1 MAELKFIITA
11 DNKGM
16 MEALQETQQ
25 AMRSTARN
33 VEQIG
38 QLLDLQEFRD
48 ASASVTDFANKLYE
62 ASQQSVGN
70 LSTMSQQFSAQ
81 ADTIRQE
88 MESMLGGGSMDGM
101 ADKLNDYKQ
110 AVMDASAAAE
120 TAYNVQGVAVATLA
134 EELDTLK
141 QAQEAALSAGD
152 SGTAQALQSDID
164 ALTTTL
170 QQAQEQL
177 TQLGTQADAANQQL
191 NNLDATFAQ
200 FGGNAENVGSAFD
213 TIKGK
218 IGEATEATKNW
229 LTGNGKFT
237 EGINS
242 MKDALGGMGGAFTPA
257 IAGAKKMLVAL
268 RAMIATPIGAVL
280 TAVVLALQAMHKWFT
295 KSAEGQR
302 AFAKVSGYITSVL
315 GTLTDIAVAIGK
327 YLFRAFSDPNK
338 PLGAFARNL
347 VGTFSNALKS
357 VYHLVK
363 GLGSSLASL
372 GTIIK
377 GIGTMSLDTI
387 SAGWERLKNAGTLM
401 GQAFKEAGNAAIN
414 AFGSIINLGK
424 GAAEVVSD
432 VWDAA
437 SFSGFEKYV
446 NDQIKKAQVAG
457 QLKQDEVD
465 ATIKLQEAQ
474 AKQAEYEK
482 QIGDKYAELY
492 KLKGKERQDAINE
505 LKELQK
511 AKYDDAIKAQTQLYE
526 ITKKNNSL
534 HSSTLE
540 DLQKERDLRVQM
552 LQTQAQQANSTRM
565 LARMEASN
573 ANQMASTAAKAAKSG
588 SRTTAIDTKA
598 VREAEAALAELERK
612 QDNERIS
619 QTVAMEERITAARI
633 AAMKDG
639 ADKVAAER
647 EAENKAELL
656 QLAEQLKAAKEAEYQ
671 RQKARYEAEQKL
683 LPEKE
688 RKPWDAAMLDQSAID
703 KIVAQYEELADLIK
717 QKQQQIIEG
726 ESQSSMREYLKQ
738 YGTYQERRLAI
749 TEEYA
754 DKIEKAT
761 TEGEKMLL
769 AKQRESALSA
779 LDKDFG
785 LQTQQ
790 MADLFADASE
800 KSVKSIDA
808 IIKKYEALVNFMKG
822 ANGDIATENISRED
836 LINLG
841 FTEDDLKKVTT
852 GQIKINDIIE
862 AIKKLKDELKAK
874 SPFKAFEDEMNKAL
888 GNIKK
893 GKTGEGIEG
902 IGNAVNRFLPA
913 VKEFG
918 KSLTSIFGIND
929 SAVQGVIDAVGGLG
943 DAAVGV
949 GQIMSGDIVGGI
961 MGTAKGIGTIVNAV
975 EGLFGADYSSYNKLV
990 EQYNK
995 LIDVWDDLLDKKR
1008 EYLDTS
1014 YGAEALRAE
1023 KEMTDILAK
1032 ETAAWRELGKERLN
1046 AGASLGSHA
1055 IGNRIIKDMTDA
1067 DWGNISKAIGGN
1079 ARKVLGD
1086 RLTGLFDLS
1095 SDQLSKL
1102 KEQAPAFWARMD
1114 DDVRKYLQNIIDGAK
1129 ELENVQKA
1137 AQERLTQTTFEAMR
1151 DDFISKLA
1159 DMETAASDFSDDFA
1173 EMLFKAMLN
1182 TKVNEMFSDRLSK
1195 WYDQFAESMKD
1206 SEISESERNALLAD
1220 YNNIVADAV
1229 KLRDTLADATGYSQ
1243 SVGGGSGAYKAAS
1256 SFSQEQGDEL
1266 NGRLTAIQIGQA
1278 YQNEQLTMAVM
1289 QLQTLSVVGQEQGNT
1304 LAEMRNLMLIGN
1316 GHLEDIARYTR
1327 IASQFG
1333 DAINSIAEKI
1343 KTL

>member
-25 AMRSTARN
+25 AMRTTARN

-38 QLLDLQEFRD
+38 QTLDLQEFRD
-48 ASASVTDFANKLYE
+48 ASASVTDFASKLYD
-62 ASQQSVGN
+62 ASRESVSN
-70 LSTMSQQFSAQ
+70 LSTMSQEFSAQ
-81 ADTIRQE
+81 AETIRSE

-101 ADKLNDYKQ
+101 ADKLDAYKQ

-134 EELDTLK
+134 DELDSLQ

-152 SGTAQALQSDID
+152 SGTAQALQGDID
-164 ALTTTL
+164 ALSGTL
-170 QQAQEQL
+170 KQAEEQL
-177 TQLGTQADAANQQL
+177 SQLGTQAETANQQL
-191 NNLDATFAQ
+191 NNLDDTFAQ
-200 FGGNAENVGSAFD
+200 FGGNAQTIGQLWGEVG
-213 TIKGK
+213 KQ
-218 IGEATEATKNW
+218 IGEAAKAAGNW
-229 LTGNGKFT
+229 ATGNGKFQQSLA
-237 EGINS
+237 S
-242 MKDALGGMGGAFTPA
+242 MKDALGEMGSAFTPA
-257 IAGAKKMLVAL
+257 ISGAKKMLVAL

-280 TAVVLALQAMHKWFT
+280 AAVVLALQAMYKWFT

-315 GTLTDIAVAIGK
+315 GTLTDIAVAVGK
-327 YLFRAFSDPNK
+327 YLFRAFTDPNK

-363 GLGSSLASL
+363 GLGNSLASL

-401 GQAFKEAGNAAIN
+401 GQAFKEAGSAAAN
-414 AFGSIINLGK
+414 AFGTIINLGK
-424 GAAEVVSD
+424 SAAEVVSD
-432 VWDAA
+432 VWNAA

-446 NDQIKKAQVAG
+446 NGEIKKAQVAG

-474 AKQAEYEK
+474 AKQAQYDK
-482 QIGDKYAELY
+482 QIGEQYEKLY

-511 AKYDDAIKAQTQLYE
+511 AKYEDAIKAQTQLYE

-534 HSSTLE
+534 HSTTLE
-540 DLQKERDLRVQM
+540 GLQKERDLRTQV
-552 LQTQAQQANSTRM
+552 LQLEAQRANSTRM

-573 ANQMASTAAKAAKSG
+573 ERQMASTAAKAAKSG
-588 SRTTAIDTKA
+588 GRTTSIDIKA

-619 QTVAMEERITAARI
+619 QTVAMEERLTAARI

-639 ADKVAAER
+639 AEKVAAQR
-647 EAENKAELL
+647 EQENKAELL

-683 LPEKE
+683 LPQNE
-688 RKPWDAAMLDQSAID
+688 RKPWEAAMLDQSAID
-703 KIVAQYEELADLIK
+703 AIVKQYEELADLIK

-754 DKIEKAT
+754 DKINKAT
-761 TEGEKMLL
+761 TDGDKLIL
-769 AKQRESALSA
+769 AKQRESELSA

-790 MADLFADASE
+790 MADLFADASD
-800 KSVKSIDA
+800 KSVKSIEA
-808 IIKKYEALVNFMKG
+808 IIGKYQTLVDYMKG
-822 ANGDIATENISRED
+822 QSDISRDD
-836 LINLG
+836 LISIG
-841 FTEDDLKKVTT
+841 FSEDDIDKIQR
-852 GQIKINDIIE
+852 GEIKINDVIAAIE
-862 AIKKLKDELKAK
+862 KLQNEVTRH
-874 SPFKAFEDEMNKAL
+874 SPFKAFAAELDNSLGKLKA
-888 GNIKK
+888 
-893 GKTGEGIEG
+893 GKTGEGLQG
-902 IGNAVNRFLPA
+902 IGQAVNKFLPS

-918 KSLTSIFGIND
+918 KNIASIFGFDD

-943 DAAVGV
+943 DAAAGV
-949 GQIMSGDIVGGI
+949 GQIMSGDIGGGI
-961 MGTAKGIGTIVNAV
+961 MTTAKGIGTIVNAV

-990 EQYNK
+990 EQYDK

-1032 ETAAWRELGKERLN
+1032 ETEAWRELGKERLN
-1046 AGASLGSHA
+1046 AGASAGSHS
-1055 IGNRIIKDMTDA
+1055 IGNRIIKQMSA
-1067 DWGNISKAIGGN
+1067 EDWGDITKALGQN
-1079 ARKVLGD
+1079 ARKLLGD

-1095 SDQLSKL
+1095 SDQLSRL
-1102 KEQAPAFWARMD
+1102 KEQAPAFWAKMD
-1114 DDVRKYLQNIIDGAK
+1114 DDVRKYLQSIIDGA
-1129 ELENVQKA
+1129 EQLDEVQKKA
-1137 AQERLTQTTFEAMR
+1137 KEQLTQTTFEAMR

-1159 DMETAASDFSDDFA
+1159 DMETAAGDFSDDFA

-1206 SEISESERNALLAD
+1206 GEISESERNALLAD

-1243 SVGGGSGAYKAAS
+1243 SVSKGSGAYKAAS

-1289 QLQTLSVVGQEQGNT
+1289 TLQSMSVVGQEQGNT

-1316 GHLEDIARYTR
+1316 GHLEDIARYTK
-1327 IASQFG
+1327 IAAQYG
-1333 DAINSIAEKI
+1333 DAIETIADKI

>member
-33 VEQIG
+33 MEQIG

-48 ASASVTDFANKLYE
+48 ASASVTDFASKLYD
-62 ASQQSVGN
+62 ASRESVSN
-70 LSTMSQQFSAQ
+70 LSTMSQEFTAQ
-81 ADTIRQE
+81 ANTIRQE
-88 MESMLGGGSMDGM
+88 MESMFGGGSMDGM
-101 ADKLNDYKQ
+101 ADKLDAYKQ

-120 TAYNVQGVAVATLA
+120 TAYNVQGVAVSTLA
-134 EELDTLK
+134 DELDSLK

-152 SGTAQALQSDID
+152 SGTAQALQGDID
-164 ALTTTL
+164 ALSSTL

-177 TQLGTQADAANQQL
+177 SQLGTQAETANQQL
-191 NNLDATFAQ
+191 NSLDATFAK

-213 TIKGK
+213 AIKGK

-237 EGINS
+237 EGINN
-242 MKDALGGMGGAFTPA
+242 MKTALGGMGSAFTPA

-315 GTLTDIAVAIGK
+315 GTLTDIAVAVGK

-401 GQAFKEAGNAAIN
+401 GQAFKEAGSAAAN
-414 AFGSIINLGK
+414 AFGTIINLGK
-424 GAAEVVSD
+424 SAAGVVSD

-446 NDQIKKAQVAG
+446 SDQIKKAQVAG

-474 AKQAEYEK
+474 AKQAQYDK
-482 QIGDKYAELY
+482 QIGEQYEKLY
-492 KLKGKERQDAINE
+492 KLKGQERQDAINE

-511 AKYDDAIKAQTQLYE
+511 AKYDDAIKAQTALYE

-540 DLQKERDLRVQM
+540 DLQHERDLRVQV
-552 LQTQAQQANSTRM
+552 LQTEAQRANATRM

-573 ANQMASTAAKAAKSG
+573 ERQMASAAAKGAKNVG
-588 SRTTAIDTKA
+588 KNVVIDTKA

-619 QTVAMEERITAARI
+619 QQVAMEERLTAARI

-639 ADKVAAER
+639 AEKVAAER
-647 EAENKAELL
+647 EQENKAELL

-671 RQKARYEAEQKL
+671 RQMLRYQAEQKL

-688 RKPWDAAMLDQSAID
+688 RKPWEAAMLDQSAID
-703 KIVAQYEELADLIK
+703 AIVKQYEELADLIK
-717 QKQQQIIEG
+717 QKQQQIIDG
-726 ESQSSMREYLKQ
+726 ESQSAMREYLKQ

-754 DKIEKAT
+754 DKIEQAT
-761 TEGEKMLL
+761 TEGEKLLL

-790 MADLFADASE
+790 MADLFADASD

-808 IIKKYEALVNFMKG
+808 IISKYQTLVDYM
-822 ANGDIATENISRED
+822 NGESDISRDD
-836 LINLG
+836 LLKIG
-841 FTEDDLKKVTT
+841 FSEDDIDKIQR
-852 GQIKINDIIE
+852 GEIKINDVIAAIE
-862 AIKKLKDELKAK
+862 KLKNEVTRR
-874 SPFKAFEDEMNKAL
+874 SPFKAFKAELDNSL
-888 GNIKK
+888 GKLK
-893 GKTGEGIEG
+893 AGKTGEGLQG
-902 IGNAVNRFLPA
+902 IGQAVTHFLPA

-918 KSLTSIFGIND
+918 KSLSSIFGFND
-929 SAVQGVIDAVGGLG
+929 SAVQGVIDAVSGLG
-943 DAAVGV
+943 DAAAGV

-961 MGTAKGIGTIVNAV
+961 MNTAKGIGTIVNAV
-975 EGLFGADYSSYNKLV
+975 EGLFGADYSSYNHLV
-990 EQYNK
+990 EQYER

-1032 ETAAWRELGKERLN
+1032 ETEAWRELGRERLN
-1046 AGASLGSHA
+1046 AGASAGSRS
-1055 IGNRIIKDMTDA
+1055 IGNRIIKQMSA
-1067 DWGNISKAIGGN
+1067 EDWGDITKALGQN
-1079 ARKVLGD
+1079 ARKLLGD

-1095 SDQLSKL
+1095 SDQLSRL
-1102 KEQAPAFWARMD
+1102 KEQAPAFWAKMD
-1114 DDVRKYLQNIIDGAK
+1114 DDVRKYLQSIIDGA
-1129 ELENVQKA
+1129 EQLDEVQKKTKE
-1137 AQERLTQTTFEAMR
+1137 QLTQTTFEAMR

-1159 DMETAASDFSDDFA
+1159 DMETAAGDFSDDFA

-1182 TKVNEMFSDRLSK
+1182 TKVNEMFSDRLNK
-1195 WYDQFAESMKD
+1195 WYDQFAEAMKD
-1206 SEISESERNALLAD
+1206 GEVSESERNALLAG

-1229 KLRDTLADATGYSQ
+1229 KLRDTLADATGYRASQ
-1243 SVGGGSGAYKAAS
+1243 GEGSGAYKAAQ

-1278 YQNEQLTMAVM
+1278 YANEQLTMAVM
-1289 QLQTLSVVGQEQGNT
+1289 TLQSMSVVGQEQGNT
-1304 LAEMRNLMLIGN
+1304 LAELRNLMLIGN
-1316 GHLEDIARYTR
+1316 SHLEDIARYTR
-1327 IASQFG
+1327 IAAQYG
-1333 DAINSIAEKI
+1333 TAIETIADKI

>member
-25 AMRSTARN
+25 AMRTTARN

-38 QLLDLQEFRD
+38 QALDLQEFRD
-48 ASASVTDFANKLYE
+48 ASASVTDFASKLYD
-62 ASQQSVGN
+62 ASRESVSN
-70 LSTMSQQFSAQ
+70 LSTMSQEFSAQ
-81 ADTIRQE
+81 AETIRSE

-101 ADKLNDYKQ
+101 ADKLDAYKQ

-134 EELDTLK
+134 DELDSLQ

-152 SGTAQALQSDID
+152 SGTAQALQGDID
-164 ALTTTL
+164 ALSGTL
-170 QQAQEQL
+170 KQAEEQL
-177 TQLGTQADAANQQL
+177 SQLGTQAETANQQL
-191 NNLDATFAQ
+191 NNLDDTFAK
-200 FGGNAENVGSAFD
+200 FGGNAQTIGQLWGEVG
-213 TIKGK
+213 KQ
-218 IGEATEATKNW
+218 IGEAAKAAGNW
-229 LTGNGKFT
+229 ATGNGKFQQSLA
-237 EGINS
+237 S
-242 MKDALGGMGGAFTPA
+242 MKDALGEMGGAFTPA
-257 IAGAKKMLVAL
+257 ISGAKKMLTAL

-280 TAVVLALQAMHKWFT
+280 AAVVLALQAMYKWFT

-387 SAGWERLKNAGTLM
+387 SAGWERLKDAGTLM
-401 GQAFKEAGNAAIN
+401 GQAFKEAGSAAAN

-424 GAAEVVSD
+424 SAAGVVSD

-474 AKQAEYEK
+474 AKQAEYDK
-482 QIGDKYAELY
+482 QIGEQYEKLY

-505 LKELQK
+505 LKDLQK
-511 AKYDDAIKAQTQLYE
+511 AKYDDAIKAQSQLYE

-540 DLQKERDLRVQM
+540 DLQKERDLRTQV
-552 LQTQAQQANSTRM
+552 LQLEAQRANSTRM

-573 ANQMASTAAKAAKSG
+573 ERQMASTAAKAAKSG
-588 SRTTAIDTKA
+588 GRTTAIDLNA

-619 QTVAMEERITAARI
+619 QTVAMEERLTAARI

-639 ADKVAAER
+639 AEKVAAQR
-647 EAENKAELL
+647 EQENKAELL

-683 LPEKE
+683 LPQNE
-688 RKPWDAAMLDQSAID
+688 RKPWEAAMLDQSAID
-703 KIVAQYEELADLIK
+703 AIVKQYEELAGLIK
-717 QKQQQIIEG
+717 QKQQQVIEG
-726 ESQSSMREYLKQ
+726 ESQSAMREYLKQ

-754 DKIEKAT
+754 EKIKQAR
-761 TEGEKMLL
+761 TEGDKLML
-769 AKQRESALSA
+769 AKQQESALSA

-790 MADLFADASE
+790 MADLFADASD
-800 KSVKSIDA
+800 KSVKSIEA
-808 IIKKYEALVNFMKG
+808 IIGKYQTLVDYMKG
-822 ANGDIATENISRED
+822 ESDISRGD
-836 LINLG
+836 LLNIG
-841 FTEDDLKKVTT
+841 FSEDDIDKIQR
-852 GQIKINDIIE
+852 GEIKINDVIAAIE
-862 AIKKLKDELKAK
+862 KLQNEVTRR
-874 SPFKAFEDEMNKAL
+874 SPFKAFAAELENSIGK
-888 GNIKK
+888 IKK
-893 GKTGEGIEG
+893 GNASEGLQG
-902 IGNAVNRFLPA
+902 IGNAVNKFLPS

-918 KSLTSIFGIND
+918 KNIASIFGFDD
-929 SAVQGVIDAVGGLG
+929 SAVQGVIDAVSGLG
-943 DAAVGV
+943 DAAAGV
-949 GQIMSGDIVGGI
+949 GQIMAGDIVGGI
-961 MGTAKGIGTIVNAV
+961 MNTAKGIGTIVNAV
-975 EGLFGADYSSYNKLV
+975 EGLFGADYSSYNRLV
-990 EQYNK
+990 EQYDK

-1032 ETAAWRELGKERLN
+1032 ETEAWRELGKERLN
-1046 AGASLGSHA
+1046 AGASAGSHS
-1055 IGNRIIKDMTDA
+1055 IGNRIIKQMSA
-1067 DWGNISKAIGGN
+1067 EDWGDITKALGQN
-1079 ARKVLGD
+1079 ARKLLGD

-1095 SDQLSKL
+1095 SDQLSRL
-1102 KEQAPAFWARMD
+1102 KEQAPAFWAKMD
-1114 DDVRKYLQNIIDGAK
+1114 DDVRKYLQSIIDGA
-1129 ELENVQKA
+1129 EQLDEVQKKA
-1137 AQERLTQTTFEAMR
+1137 KEQLTQTTFEAMR

-1159 DMETAASDFSDDFA
+1159 DMETAAGDFSDDFA
-1173 EMLFKAMLN
+1173 EMLFRAMLN

-1195 WYDQFAESMKD
+1195 WYDQFAEAMKD
-1206 SEISESERNALLAD
+1206 GEVSESERNALLED

-1229 KLRDTLADATGYSQ
+1229 KLRDTLADATGYRASQ
-1243 SVGGGSGAYKAAS
+1243 SEGGGAYKAAQ

-1266 NGRLTAIQIGQA
+1266 NGRLTAIQLGQVQA
-1278 YQNEQLTMAVM
+1278 NEQLTMAVM
-1289 QLQTLSVVGQEQGNT
+1289 TLQSMSVVGQEQGNT

-1316 GHLEDIARYTR
+1316 GHLEDIARYTK
-1327 IASQFG
+1327 IAAQYG
-1333 DAINSIAEKI
+1333 DAIETIADKI

>member
-25 AMRSTARN
+25 AMRTTARN

-48 ASASVTDFANKLYE
+48 ASASVTDFARKVYE
-62 ASQQSVGN
+62 TTQESVSSLSSMRGEFESQAEAIGQAMDKMYSTGN
-70 LSTMSQQFSAQ
+70 
-81 ADTIRQE
+81 
-88 MESMLGGGSMDGM
+88 MEGWEEVVKTYTEALIGS
-101 ADKLNDYKQ
+101 
-110 AVMDASAAAE
+110 SAAAD
-120 TAYNVQGVAVATLA
+120 AALAQQSQAVDALTDALD
-134 EELDTLK
+134 ELE
-141 QAQEAALSAGD
+141 QAQQAAFTAGD
-152 SGTAQALQSDID
+152 SGTAQALQGDID
-164 ALTTTL
+164 ALSTTL
-170 QQAQEQL
+170 KQAQEQL
-177 TQLGTQADAANQQL
+177 TEFGTQADASGQQL
-191 NNLDATFAQ
+191 NTLHDILMKYSGDTQ
-200 FGGNAENVGSAFD
+200 TIGQLWGEVG
-213 TIKGK
+213 KQ
-218 IGEATEATKNW
+218 IGEAAKAAGNW
-229 LTGNGKFT
+229 ATGNGKFQQSLS
-237 EGINS
+237 S
-242 MKDALGGMGGAFTPA
+242 MKDALGEMGSAFTPA
-257 IAGAKKMLVAL
+257 ISGAKKMLVAL

-315 GTLTDIAVAIGK
+315 GTLTDIAVAVGK
-327 YLFRAFSDPNK
+327 YLFRAFTDPNK

-363 GLGSSLASL
+363 GLGNSLASL

-401 GQAFKEAGNAAIN
+401 GQAFKEAGSAAAN
-414 AFGSIINLGK
+414 AFGTIINLGK
-424 GAAEVVSD
+424 SAAEVVSD
-432 VWDAA
+432 VWNAA

-446 NDQIKKAQVAG
+446 NDEIKKAQAAG
-457 QLKQDEVD
+457 RLKQDEVD

-474 AKQAEYEK
+474 AKQAEYDKKIGEQYEK
-482 QIGDKYAELY
+482 LY

-505 LKELQK
+505 LKKWQK
-511 AKYDDAIKAQTQLYE
+511 AKFDDAIEAQTQLYE

-540 DLQKERDLRVQM
+540 DLQKERDLRTQV
-552 LQTQAQQANSTRM
+552 LQLEAQRNNSTRM

-573 ANQMASTAAKAAKSG
+573 ERQMAATAAKAAKSG
-588 SRTTAIDTKA
+588 GRTTSIDLKA

-639 ADKVAAER
+639 AEKVAAQR
-647 EAENKAELL
+647 EQENKAELL

-683 LPEKE
+683 LPADE
-688 RKPWDAAMLDQSAID
+688 RKPWEAAMLDQSAID
-703 KIVAQYEELADLIK
+703 AIVKQYEELADLIK
-717 QKQQQIIEG
+717 QRQQQIIEG

-754 DKIEKAT
+754 DKIERAT
-761 TEGEKMLL
+761 TEGEKLLL

-790 MADLFADASE
+790 MADLFADASD
-800 KSVKSIDA
+800 KSVKSIEA
-808 IIKKYEALVNFMKG
+808 IIGKYQTLVDYMKG
-822 ANGDIATENISRED
+822 ESDISRED
-836 LINLG
+836 LISIG
-841 FTEDDLKKVTT
+841 FSEDDIDKIQR
-852 GQIKINDIIE
+852 GEIKINDVIAAIE
-862 AIKKLKDELKAK
+862 KLQNEVTRR
-874 SPFKAFEDEMNKAL
+874 SPFKAFATELDNSLDKLKA
-888 GNIKK
+888 
-893 GKTGEGIEG
+893 GKTGEGLQG
-902 IGNAVNRFLPA
+902 IGQAVNSFLPK
-913 VKEFG
+913 VKEF
-918 KSLTSIFGIND
+918 SSSIASIFGIDD

-943 DAAVGV
+943 DAAAGV

-961 MGTAKGIGTIVNAV
+961 MNTAKGIGTIVSAV

-990 EQYNK
+990 EQYDK
-995 LIDVWDDLLDKKR
+995 LIDVWDGLLDKKR

-1014 YGAEALRAE
+1014 YGAEAMRAE

-1032 ETAAWRELGKERLN
+1032 ETAAWRELGKERLD
-1046 AGASLGSHA
+1046 AGASIGSHS
-1055 IGNRIIKDMTDA
+1055 IGRRIIKEMTSQ
-1067 DWGNISKAIGGN
+1067 DWRDISKAIGGN
-1079 ARKVLGD
+1079 AERMLGG

-1095 SDQLSKL
+1095 AEQLNRL
-1102 KEQAPAFWARMD
+1102 KEQAPAFWAKMD
-1114 DDVRKYLQNIIDGAK
+1114 DDVRKYLQNIIDGA
-1129 ELENVQKA
+1129 EQLEDVQKA
-1137 AQERLTQTTFEAMR
+1137 AKERSTQTTFEAMR

-1159 DMETAASDFSDDFA
+1159 DMESAASDFSDDFSK
-1173 EMLFKAMLN
+1173 MLFTAMLN
-1182 TKVNEMFSDRLSK
+1182 TKINELFSNRLEK
-1195 WYDQFAESMKD
+1195 WYDQFAKGMED
-1206 SEISESERNALLAD
+1206 GDISESERNVLL
-1220 YNNIVADAV
+1220 NEWNGIVDDSL
-1229 KLRDTLADATGYSQ
+1229 KLRDSLAEATGYAQ
-1243 SVGGGSGAYKAAS
+1243 SMGEGSGAYKAAS

-1278 YQNEQLTMAVM
+1278 YQNEQLTLAVM
-1289 QLQTLSVVGQEQGNT
+1289 TLQSMSVVGQEQGST

-1327 IASQFG
+1327 IASQYG
-1333 DAINSIAEKI
+1333 TAIEQIAEKI